1 MQIEYLYPEIC
12 NLYGD
17 SFNMRYLKKML
28 PKAGYV
34 ETHLKDT
41 PYFVEHDVDLLYLG
55 ATTED
60 GQEWIVEKLRP
71 YKQRLIDM
79 IESGK
84 VILCTGNSFE
94 VFGRKI
100 ENEDGS
106 SIDCLDIFP
115 TIAKREMLNRYNSI
129 FLGSMNDFEV
139 VGFKSQFSHTYAD
152 GEVEQVM
159 LAEKGC
165 GLNPDSQSEGIRKN
179 NFIGTYVIGPL
190 LLLNPPFTNY
200 LLNLLGEERRLIFEN
215 EAYRAYEVRLKE
227 YHRPD
232 IKLES

>member
-1 MQIEYLYPEIC
+1 M
-12 NLYGD
+12 
-17 SFNMRYLKKML
+17 
-28 PKAGYV
+28 
-34 ETHLKDT
+34 
-41 PYFVEHDVDLLYLG
+41 PYFAEHDVDLLYIG

-60 GQEWIVEKLRP
+60 GQEKIVELLWP
-71 YKQRLIDM
+71 YKQRILEM
-79 IESGK
+79 IENGK

-94 VFGRKI
+94 VFGKRI

-106 SIDCLDIFP
+106 SIECLDIFP
-115 TIAKREMLNRYNSI
+115 TVAKREMLNRYNSI

-139 VGFKSQFSHTYAD
+139 VGFKSQFSHSYPEGD
-152 GEVEQVM
+152 VESVM
-159 LAEKGC
+159 IAEKGC
-165 GLNPDSQSEGIRKN
+165 GLNPAIQNEGIRKN
-179 NFIGTYVIGPL
+179 NFIGTYIIGPL

-200 LLNLLGEERRLIFEN
+200 LLELLGEERRLIFED